1 MAPKLPHPL
10 TAQPGIQAD
19 LHLLLG
25 GPPPGAGTCLPLGLG
40 PSRPQHNFRES
51 SLSGRVTQ
59 VERKRWGR
67 LGWTGAATWRWRP
80 KCRWGWW
87 RGGQHSRPVLTRVL
101 AGPCFWSKLRVAD
114 LGQEGSSWVLCPP
127 CPPKP
132 AHSGTRKLGP
142 VPRAAS
148 GQLASAL
155 FLEALGAA
163 RSCHPNPAA
172 GKPFLMSP
180 RTSHTA
186 VNFCERTLCAGRWAR
201 SWGREVVVEARPGFE
216 ELRV

>member
-25 GPPPGAGTCLPLGLG
+25 GPPPRAGPCLPLGLG

-114 LGQEGSSWVLCPP
+114 LGQEGSSWGLCPP

-132 AHSGTRKLGP
+132 AHSGNKEAG
-142 VPRAAS
+142 
-148 GQLASAL
+148 ASAQGC
-155 FLEALGAA
+155 LGAA
-163 RSCHPNPAA
+163 GLCPLLRSPRSCSFLSSKPSCRKALPDVSPN
-172 GKPFLMSP
+172 L
-180 RTSHTA
+180 SH
-186 VNFCERTLCAGRWAR
+186 CG
-201 SWGREVVVEARPGFE
+201 
-216 ELRV
+216 ELL